1 MEKNNKIEIR
11 ISGMSCTGCE
21 NRVENVLKNIENVE
35 SVNANYNTGIVEIE
49 TNDIKNLNIFRYHL
63 NMHYNSYLQLIILW
77 FSL

>member
-21 NRVENVLKNIENVE
+21 NRVENILKNVENVE

-49 TNDIKNLNIFRYHL
+49 TNNIKDLDIDMIKETLEDLGYD
-63 NMHYNSYLQLIILW
+63 ILEV
-77 FSL
+77 L

>member
-21 NRVENVLKNIENVE
+21 NRVENILKNIKNVE

-49 TNDIKNLNIFRYHL
+49 TNDIKNLDIDVIKETLEDLGYD
-63 NMHYNSYLQLIILW
+63 ILEV
-77 FSL
+77 L

>member
-49 TNDIKNLNIFRYHL
+49 TNDIKNLNIDV
-63 NMHYNSYLQLIILW
+63 IKEILED
-77 FSL
+77 LGYDILEVL

>member
-1 MEKNNKIEIR
+1 MKKNNKIEIR

-49 TNDIKNLNIFRYHL
+49 TNDIKNLDIDVIKETLEDLDYD
-63 NMHYNSYLQLIILW
+63 ILEV
-77 FSL
+77 L

>member
-35 SVNANYNTGIVEIE
+35 SVNANYNTGIVEIGTNNIKDLDIDVIKE
-49 TNDIKNLNIFRYHL
+49 TLEDLGYDILEVL
-63 NMHYNSYLQLIILW
+63 
-77 FSL
+77 

>member
-35 SVNANYNTGIVEIE
+35 SVNSNYNTGIVEIE
-49 TNDIKNLNIFRYHL
+49 TNDIKNLDIDVIKEALEDLGYD
-63 NMHYNSYLQLIILW
+63 ILEV
-77 FSL
+77 L

>member
-21 NRVENVLKNIENVE
+21 NRVENVLKDIENIE

-49 TNDIKNLNIFRYHL
+49 TNNIKDLDMDMIKETLEDLGYDTL
-63 NMHYNSYLQLIILW
+63 EVL
-77 FSL
+77 

>member
-1 MEKNNKIEIR
+1 MEKNNKIEIK

-49 TNDIKNLNIFRYHL
+49 TNDIKDLNIDVIKETLEDLGYD
-63 NMHYNSYLQLIILW
+63 ILEV
-77 FSL
+77 L

>member
-21 NRVENVLKNIENVE
+21 NRVENILRTIKNVE

-49 TNDIKNLNIFRYHL
+49 TNDIKNLDIDVIKETLEDLGYD
-63 NMHYNSYLQLIILW
+63 ILEV
-77 FSL
+77 L

>member
-35 SVNANYNTGIVEIE
+35 SVNAKYNTGIVEIE
-49 TNDIKNLNIFRYHL
+49 TNNIKDLDIDMIKETLEDLGYD
-63 NMHYNSYLQLIILW
+63 ILEV
-77 FSL
+77 L

>member
-35 SVNANYNTGIVEIE
+35 SVNANYNTGIIEIE
-49 TNDIKNLNIFRYHL
+49 TNNIKDLDID
-63 NMHYNSYLQLIILW
+63 IIKETLED
-77 FSL
+77 LGYDILEVL

>member
-21 NRVENVLKNIENVE
+21 NRVENVLKTIENVE

-49 TNDIKNLNIFRYHL
+49 ANNIKDLDIDMIKETLEDLGYDIL
-63 NMHYNSYLQLIILW
+63 EVLQ
-77 FSL
+77 

>member
-21 NRVENVLKNIENVE
+21 NRVENVLKNIENIE

-49 TNDIKNLNIFRYHL
+49 TNNIKDLDID
-63 NMHYNSYLQLIILW
+63 IIKETLED
-77 FSL
+77 LGYDILEVL

>member
-11 ISGMSCTGCE
+11 IFGMSCTGCE

-49 TNDIKNLNIFRYHL
+49 TNNIKDLDMDMIKETLEDLGYDILEVL
-63 NMHYNSYLQLIILW
+63 
-77 FSL
+77 

>member
-35 SVNANYNTGIVEIE
+35 SVNANYNTGIVEIG
-49 TNDIKNLNIFRYHL
+49 TNNIKNLDIDMIKETLEDLGYD
-63 NMHYNSYLQLIILW
+63 ILEV
-77 FSL
+77 L

>member
-1 MEKNNKIEIR
+1 MKNNNKIEIR

-49 TNDIKNLNIFRYHL
+49 TNDIKNLNIDVIKETLEDLGYD
-63 NMHYNSYLQLIILW
+63 ILEV
-77 FSL
+77 L

>member
-35 SVNANYNTGIVEIE
+35 SVNANYNTGIVEIGTNNIKDLDIDMITE
-49 TNDIKNLNIFRYHL
+49 TLEDLGYDILEVL
-63 NMHYNSYLQLIILW
+63 
-77 FSL
+77 

>member
-21 NRVENVLKNIENVE
+21 NRVKNVLKNIENVE

-49 TNDIKNLNIFRYHL
+49 TNDIKNLDIDVIKEALEDLGYD
-63 NMHYNSYLQLIILW
+63 ILEV
-77 FSL
+77 L

>member
-21 NRVENVLKNIENVE
+21 NRVENVLKNVENVE

-49 TNDIKNLNIFRYHL
+49 TNDIKNLDIDV
-63 NMHYNSYLQLIILW
+63 IKEILED
-77 FSL
+77 LGYDILEVL